1 MGLPAVMTEDF
12 HADIGIAFSEASILF
27 QMYAFQP
34 SFLRLILYEDTNVK
48 LIYMQPN
55 ISGKSLILRLY

>member
-1 MGLPAVMTEDF
+1 MTEDF
-12 HADIGIAFSEASILF
+12 HADIGIAFLEASILF

-34 SFLRLILYEDTNVK
+34 SFLRLILYEDTNAK